1 MKHILIRGQ
10 RTFECYT
17 GAELEG
23 KMCRVAIYEV
33 VRPTW
38 KIFRTRYKDSRGFW
52 VDDYDTLQEGIDKML
67 DHFLKWE
74 QEEAERKAKWSA
86 LEKNGKTH

>member
-1 MKHILIRGQ
+1 MKITVVKQG

-17 GAELEG
+17 SADLSG
-23 KMCRVAIYEV
+23 KMCTVNIYEV

-67 DHFLKWE
+67 DTFLKWE
-74 QEEAERKAKWSA
+74 QEEAERRMKWCA